1 MSKAK
6 YTIGLEDFHAH
17 VYGAW
22 ANGADLDAWYSPS
35 SMLRFRDYVQKQY
48 PELLHITQGW
58 YEDVVQSNV

>member
-6 YTIGLEDFHAH
+6 YTIGLETFHAH

-22 ANGADLDAWYSPS
+22 VSGAGVDAWDSPS
-35 SMLRFRDYVQKQY
+35 SMLRFKDFVQKKY
-48 PELLHITQGW
+48 PELLYITQGW